1 MNPEAAIEVLKC
13 KIAHARMDINFI
25 AASLAQKNLSKPKR
39 ATLSSILRSH
49 EEDVAAF
56 ELAIQALSARHAPC
70 NE

>member
-1 MNPEAAIEVLKC
+1 
-13 KIAHARMDINFI
+13 MDINFI